1 MLPCHDARSR
11 IPSGTHSTAA
21 EYQAIWVKS
30 SIWAAF
36 NENLCGKKA
45 FISRG
50 LILHFGGSIG
60 DYHPKLL
67 CDKHLWRDFLRSR
80 HLL

>member
-1 MLPCHDARSR
+1 MLPCHDAR
-11 IPSGTHSTAA
+11 IPSDTQRSSTAA
-21 EYQAIWVKS
+21 EYQAIWLKS

-45 FISRG
+45 FISRE

-60 DYHPKLL
+60 EYHPKLL
-67 CDKHLWRDFLRSR
+67 CDRHLWRDFLRSR